1 MMLLRKEHLTGIQ
14 GVPKGSTTDL
24 KRAVVFATCGVPLDP
39 ATGIFI
45 SRAEGAADRLD
56 GKANF
61 TFLIKAKHFH
71 RLNRIYDRQTADT
84 ELDAV
89 LDEFKASTD
98 PRVAHAART
107 IELYLIDGLL
117 TWGRHFIENYQ
128 RMVACIKSNA
138 PGIEISEEADGAFT
152 FVFRKEPKK

>member
-14 GVPKGSTTDL
+14 GVPKGSITDL

-45 SRAEGAADRLD
+45 SRDEGATDRLD

-61 TFLIKAKHFH
+61 TFLIKAQQFH
-71 RLNRIYDRQTADT
+71 RLNRIYDNQTADH
-84 ELDAV
+84 ELDKV
-89 LDEFKASTD
+89 LDEFKASAD
-98 PRVAHAART
+98 PRIADTART
-107 IELYLIDGLL
+107 IEAYLIDGLL
-117 TWGRHFIENYQ
+117 AWGRHFIENYQ
-128 RMVACIKSNA
+128 RMVACVKSKA
-138 PGIEISEEADGAFT
+138 PGIEVTEGADGAFT